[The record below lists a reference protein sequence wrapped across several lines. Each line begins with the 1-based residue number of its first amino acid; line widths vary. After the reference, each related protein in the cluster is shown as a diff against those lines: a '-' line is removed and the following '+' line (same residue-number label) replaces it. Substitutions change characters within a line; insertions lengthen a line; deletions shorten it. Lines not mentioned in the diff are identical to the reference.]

1 MPIPL
6 FILASQPRVPD
17 AIISQAKANAVCQL
31 LMLKTSE
38 IISSYLKSEIANG
51 SIPGAQYVIGEN
63 QRIVA
68 EDALGLA
75 VVEPEAIPTTLDT
88 LYDLASLTKPLVTA
102 ILVLKMAE
110 RQALDL
116 DAPLARYLSEFN
128 DKDKREITLLQ
139 LLTHTSGLP
148 NWRPLY
154 FEAES
159 RTDVPAAISRI
170 LLEPAVSSA
179 SIDVIYSD
187 LNYILLGFVLERVTG
202 ERLDRLAR
210 REIFEPLGLSRTMF
224 NPPLDLLPEIAATE
238 FGQEFEYSNAIADAE
253 ARSWQLGTGQ
263 ANSIFPKGPS
273 DQSWRKEMIWGGVHD
288 GNANFMEGVAGHAG
302 LFSTAR
308 EAFSIANQVLPGSQ
322 LLKPDTLPLFAAN
335 MTCGCPT
342 SRSIAWILGETP
354 DCSAGPALPR
364 TAFGHNGFT
373 GTSVWIDPVKRR
385 VLVLLTNRVHPRVH
399 SIDMREL
406 RRRFNTLA
414 VQTLDGKRPSTNR

>member
-1 MPIPL
+1 MRLFCLFRQSSMPIPL

-202 ERLDRLAR
+202 ERLDRLAK
-210 REIFEPLGLSRTMF
+210 REIFEPLGLRRTMF
-224 NPPLDLLPEIAATE
+224 NPPPELIREIAATE
-238 FGQEFEYSNAIADAE
+238 FGQAFELANALADVE
-253 ARSWQLGTGQ
+253 MRRSGGQ
-263 ANSIFPKGPS
+263 ETVAASPHFLLSSSSPRH
-273 DQSWRKEMIWGGVHD
+273 QWRKDLIWGEVHD
-288 GNANFMEGVAGHAG
+288 GNANFMGGVAGHAG

-308 EAFSIANQVLPGSQ
+308 EAFRIANQFLEGSE
-322 LLKPDTLPLFAAN
+322 LLRPESLHLFSDN
-335 MTCGCPT
+335 MTPG
-342 SRSIAWILGETP
+342 
-354 DCSAGPALPR
+354 
-364 TAFGHNGFT
+364 
-373 GTSVWIDPVKRR
+373 
-385 VLVLLTNRVHPRVH
+385 
-399 SIDMREL
+399 
-406 RRRFNTLA
+406 
-414 VQTLDGKRPSTNR
+414 